1 MASALA
7 QYVIKYINQTN
18 RSVFLTGKAGTG
30 KTTLLKEIINGTHK
44 NAVVVAPTGI
54 AALNAGGVTIH
65 SMFQL
70 PFGAFIPNETD
81 SPQFTERYKFENR
94 QSLARHFKMNGV
106 RQAVIRNM
114 ELLIIDEVSMLRAD
128 LLDAVDFM
136 LQRIRRNSQ
145 AFGGVQVLF
154 IGDLLQLP
162 PIVKPEEW
170 QILSAYY
177 KSVFFFDAVV
187 VRTNPLVHIELDKIY
202 RQQDEKFIRI
212 LNNLRNNVV
221 TAEDVLALNEYY
233 KPDFDISSSEG
244 YITLTTHNTE
254 ADTKNAAALA
264 ELDGREYSFKPE
276 IVGDFPD
283 RIFPLENDLKL
294 KVGAQVMFIK
304 NDISGEKKFYNGKIG
319 LVKSLEEGQ
328 VVVEFTEDRNTITV
342 DKYEWKNIR
351 YTVNDA
357 TKDVEE
363 DTLGTYVQYPIKLAW
378 AITVHKSQGLTFDK
392 AILDVSRA
400 FAPGQA
406 YVALSRLRSLQG
418 LVLLKQ
424 FPSLGIPS
432 DNNVKE
438 YAKTKTPEE
447 VLENDLSAETRKY
460 LMERLISCFNFE
472 VLCQQWRN
480 HKYSYDLELP
490 NSPKRKFQPWM
501 DEQFKKVYD
510 LLEPSRKFGN
520 LLRTIL
526 GQENPDYNHLK
537 ERCETA
543 FKYFSDVL
551 YPVHYELALKIEE
564 VVRTKRMKAF
574 YEELSL
580 VDDVTTE
587 TVLGLY
593 KSKIW
598 LEAIINAKE
607 ITKDVL
613 QTSEVR
619 NYKKN
624 LILQVKEDFKSTCLI
639 LGEEDEGYY
648 NSPSKKK
655 KASAQKKSTTDET
668 FDFWKIHTTVPAVA
682 EARKLT
688 ESTIYG
694 HMLKLVILGKVSSDE
709 VLGEKL
715 NREIREVLLFHPE
728 KANSEIFELTEGKY
742 SFEQLR
748 IVRAGME

>member
-81 SPQFTERYKFENR
+81 SPQFTDRYKFENR
-94 QSLARHFKMNGV
+94 QSLARHFKMNAV
-106 RQAVIRNM
+106 RQSVIRNM

-170 QILSAYY
+170 HILSAYY

-187 VRTNPLVHIELDKIY
+187 VRSNPLVHIELDKIY
-202 RQQDEKFIRI
+202 RQQDENFIRI

-233 KPDFDISSSEG
+233 KPDFDISNSEG

-264 ELDGREYSFKPE
+264 ELDGKEYSFRPE

-283 RIFPLENDLKL
+283 RIFPLEGDLKL

-328 VVVEFTEDRNTITV
+328 VMVEFTEDRETIIV

-357 TKDVEE
+357 TKNVEE

-418 LVLLKQ
+418 LVLLKH

-432 DNNVKE
+432 DTNVKE

-472 VLCQQWRN
+472 VTCQQWRN
-480 HKYSYDLELP
+480 HKYSYDQELP

-510 LLEPSRKFGN
+510 LLEPSRKFCN
-520 LLRTIL
+520 LLRNIL
-526 GQENPDYNHLK
+526 GQENPDYDHLR

-543 FKYFSDVL
+543 FKYFSDAL

-593 KSKIW
+593 KSKVW
-598 LEAIINAKE
+598 LDAIVNAKE
-607 ITKDVL
+607 ITKDIL

-624 LILQVKEDFKSTCLI
+624 LIIQTKEDFKSTRLI

-648 NSPSKKK
+648 KSPSKKK
-655 KASAQKKSTTDET
+655 KAATQKKSTTDET
-668 FDFWKIHTTVPAVA
+668 FDFWKIHKTVEAVA

-694 HMLKLVILGKVSSDE
+694 HLLKLVILGKVSSDE